1 MRFKSIVG
9 LIKGKRSDAIKLQNA
24 FKNIADA
31 SDRYDSPKDLA
42 KVLSDNS
49 VIKEYNLKNN
59 KPGKKFSVAGI
70 SITAFI
76 KCLEK
81 FDKKS
86 LDEEAYKKICNNFL
100 MNSDDCVPEKGIESI
115 ANKMSKKF
123 ELADEGKGEINSKLV
138 NLAEYAYNES
148 IADGVKGRSTWVS
161 SVLSDVNAC
170 KGVAAL
176 LIKIY
181 DLWVKKDNH
190 SPDSTEE
197 STPEISVSSQ
207 SDLKISGSQ
216 RTKAVNKKGSKQIDD
231 RSNKSVVKN
240 KEVQT
245 AEEKNWIKQF
255 EESCVEFEN
264 YDYNTSNVNDLKTA
278 VSNSFIVCSVFNRK
292 VLKKFCC
299 KYGSHGYEEM
309 IEQLRAAFVKMNNF
323 KCLNF
328 EKCNDEKLR
337 KISANSYGVIFSVI
351 DHQLS
356 VSNDQLLPALKLFNS
371 ALAHLKEVLNLYYKV
386 VLSKTDNSISFT
398 ELNNPSKTDNSIS
411 FTELNN
417 PSKTGNSISFTGLNN
432 PMNRCYL
439 NTALQNLVHIEK
451 FRNKVLSVENIE
463 ELENKK
469 DYKELVAVYYFFNRI
484 LGKVE
489 ENEKKEKEYEQNLG
503 YYGKAGSAPDA
514 QREIEH
520 ACREQMK
527 KLGKIKGN
535 EREGIEHAKNISE
548 DSIILSVDNPNDKW
562 MEDLIVSGIN
572 SRENVVA
579 LKNGYFGIHVGA
591 ADVGF
596 RDKPIKGIKE
606 TLDLGTFLEKKGGD
620 CKKIKFYYKGKEVE
634 RSKLKFDLMSVII
647 CNSSRNGKNE
657 ITGHYYTYQKEG
669 SSWKE
674 YNDKTVKDESFEN
687 ILHYMGTQG
696 EVFMYKLRK

>member
-86 LDEEAYKKICNNFL
+86 LDEKKEYGEICNNFL
-100 MNSDDCVPEKGIESI
+100 VNPADFVNLVNKGDCVSEKVVESI
-115 ANKMSKKF
+115 AKKMSKNF
-123 ELADEGKGEINSKLV
+123 ELADEGKVKINSELVKL
-138 NLAEYAYNES
+138 AKKAYDKDKS
-148 IADGVKGRSTWVS
+148 IAKGVEGRSTWVS

-398 ELNNPSKTDNSIS
+398 ELNNPK
-411 FTELNN
+411 
-417 PSKTGNSISFTGLNN
+417 
-432 PMNRCYL
+432 NRCYL

-463 ELENKK
+463 ELENKD

-489 ENEKKEKEYEQNLG
+489 ENGEKEKKYEQNLG
-503 YYGKAGSAPDA
+503 YYGKADSAPDA
-514 QREIEH
+514 QREIECK
-520 ACREQMK
+520 CREQMK
-527 KLGKIKGN
+527 KLKKLKKLGKTKKN
-535 EREGIEHAKNISE
+535 EREGIEHAKNISK
-548 DSIILSVDNPNDKW
+548 DSIILSVDNPDDKR

-572 SRENVVA
+572 SRGNVVA
-579 LKNGYFGIHVGA
+579 LKNGYFGIQVGA
-591 ADVGF
+591 ADVGY
-596 RDKPIKGIKE
+596 RDKPIQEIEE
-606 TLDLGTFLEKKGGD
+606 TLDLGTFLEKKGDD
-620 CKKIKFYYKGKEVE
+620 CKEIKFYYKGKEVE
-634 RSKLKFDLMSVII
+634 RSNLKFDLMSVTI

-674 YNDKTVKDESFEN
+674 YNDKTVKDESFKN